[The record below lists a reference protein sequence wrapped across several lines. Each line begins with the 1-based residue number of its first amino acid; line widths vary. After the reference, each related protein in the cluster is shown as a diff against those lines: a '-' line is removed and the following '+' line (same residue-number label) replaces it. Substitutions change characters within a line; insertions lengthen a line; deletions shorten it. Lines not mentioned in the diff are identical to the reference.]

1 MSVLMDSN
9 DGFTPLGGTTPA
21 VHDRLEDVMERAERH
36 GARLAVLH
44 VHLGHEAGAGPEA
57 LRGQV
62 ALRLTRALRAT
73 DAVLPGGPDWLLLL
87 LPGVDS
93 VGDAA
98 IVARKVLDALADP
111 FVVDQRSHHLDG
123 RIGMA
128 IYPDHGFDP
137 DALLRN
143 AEEAMRRAGTEG
155 GPEVRWHAP
164 RSAVTGQDD
173 LAS

>member
-1 MSVLMDSN
+1 MPVLMDG
-9 DGFTPLGGTTPA
+9 DDLTRLGGSMPS
-21 VHDRLEDVMERAERH
+21 VLDRLGEAMERAERQ

-44 VHLGHEAGAGPEA
+44 VRLDLDGEAGLEA
-57 LRGQV
+57 VRGQV
-62 ALRLTRALRAT
+62 ALRLTNMLRAS
-73 DAVLPGGPDWLLLL
+73 DAVLPGGPDRLLLL
-87 LPGVDS
+87 LLGVES

-98 IVARKVLDALADP
+98 TVARKLLGALAEP
-111 FVVDQRSHHLDG
+111 VMVAGASVRVDA
-123 RIGMA
+123 RIGVA

-143 AEEAMRRAGTEG
+143 AEEAMRRTEIEG

-164 RSAVTGQDD
+164 RSTVAGRDH